1 MKYRI
6 ILFSLPFLLL
16 SSVVS
21 VAQAETLKWT
31 GCGISKK
38 AYITE
43 LAKAFE
49 AKKKVTV
56 KVSGGGATKG
66 IRQSA
71 LGIAHVGGSCRHWL
85 KGMDGNTLVEEKS
98 AELVMVAWDALVA
111 IAHPKNPVNNIT
123 LAQLKKVYAGEIKR
137 WSDIEGG
144 LDKPIAVVTRK
155 GKYSGVGHM
164 FRLMVFNDQEYD
176 FKTKSLKVKSTG
188 PLEKKVAK
196 VKTAFAMDGISSAK
210 KVNVKL
216 LSIDGVKP
224 TKENIASGA
233 YPLFRPLYLSI
244 NRKKAPKLAEEFID
258 FALSDEGQ
266 KIISQ
271 QGTVNLAE
279 GESLKAKWA
288 EKAAVFGQK

>member
-1 MKYRI
+1 MNYRI
-6 ILFSLPFLLL
+6 IVFSLPFFLLNF
-16 SSVVS
+16 VVQ

-38 AYITE
+38 AYIIE

-49 AKKKVTV
+49 VKKKVKV

-85 KGMDGNTLVEEKS
+85 RGVDGNKIIQEKN
-98 AELVMVAWDALVA
+98 AELTVVAWDALVA
-111 IAHPKNPVNNIT
+111 IAHPANGVDGIT
-123 LAQLKKVYAGEIKR
+123 SEQLKKVYAGEITR
-137 WSDIEGG
+137 WSDLGG
-144 LDKPIAVVTRK
+144 VDKPIALVTRK

-176 FKTKSLKVKSTG
+176 YKAKSLKVKSTG

-210 KVNVKL
+210 KVKVKL
-216 LSIDGVKP
+216 LAIDGVKP
-224 TKENIASGA
+224 TKDNIASGA
-233 YPLFRPLYLSI
+233 YPFFRPLYLSI
-244 NRKKAPKLAEEFID
+244 NRAKAPKLAGEFID
-258 FALSDEGQ
+258 YALSDEGQ
-266 KIISQ
+266 KIISE

-279 GESLKAKWA
+279 GKALVAKWA
-288 EKAAVFGQK
+288 EKERQFQKN